1 MDRTTRTNSMT
12 KKLMECITCGAEA
25 TIDYD
30 EDQINEDPN
39 YCPFCGSSYI
49 EDELDD
55 DLDILKNGGYDDD
68 MDSQW

>member
-1 MDRTTRTNSMT
+1 MDRTKRTNSMT

>member
-1 MDRTTRTNSMT
+1 MDRTKRTNSMT
-12 KKLMECITCGAEA
+12 KKLIECITCGAEA

-55 DLDILKNGGYDDD
+55 NLDILKNGGYDDD
-68 MDSQW
+68 MDAQW